1 MESQIVIGVPVVVLL
16 AILVLFGVTWMF
28 HHHYWKPVIGGLLFV
43 IGIAFLVMFGWVAP
57 HRMEISRQSEALQ
70 MDEIKRSEEMRR
82 ADEQQLAQ
90 AHSKQSVDRQPSGAD
105 GPPATGHKES
115 SSDPERVDSGHGT
128 ISSEIGSAKTAAS
141 PPSGDSAGKS
151 ADAGTPTSDA
161 RPAWVDWPLGL
172 KQAGKGFEATAASGL
187 YSTRAEC
194 KRAIIQPVND
204 LATEYVSENVPEA
217 ADQGLALDR
226 DYIWSKLVKT
236 EYWET
241 VDKAFGAETH
251 PMSQLHVLL
260 AFDSQVGRDLADQA
274 HQALVGS
281 RLKDA
286 AGVTACSLAL
296 LGGVYLLLK
305 RGTSPRTPRAE
316 QVA

>member
-1 MESQIVIGVPVVVLL
+1 MESRVVIGVPVVVLL
-16 AILVLFGVTWMF
+16 AILVLFGVAWLF
-28 HHHYWKPVIGGLLFV
+28 HHHYWKPVVGGLLFV
-43 IGIAFLVMFGWVAP
+43 FGIAFLVMFGYSVP
-57 HRMEISRQSEALQ
+57 RRMEMSRQVEAVQ
-70 MDEIKRSEEMRR
+70 MDEINRSEAMRR
-82 ADEQQLAQ
+82 ADAHQLAKAESQ
-90 AHSKQSVDRQPSGAD
+90 RSVDHQPSGAAD
-105 GPPATGHKES
+105 SATAGDRAPTS
-115 SSDPERVDSGHGT
+115 ERKQAEADLGT
-128 ISSEIGSAKTAAS
+128 ASETGSAKAAAS

-151 ADAGTPTSDA
+151 ADAGTPTADA
-161 RPAWVDWPLGL
+161 RPAWVDRPLGL
-172 KQAGKGFEATAASGL
+172 KQAGKGFEATAVSGL
-187 YSTRAEC
+187 YSTRGEC

-217 ADQGLALDR
+217 AEQGLALDR
-226 DYIWSKLVKT
+226 DYIWSKLVKA

-241 VDKAFGAETH
+241 VDKSFGAETH

-286 AGVTACSLAL
+286 AGITACSLAL

-305 RGTSPRTPRAE
+305 RGTSPRTPHAE
-316 QVA
+316 HAS

>member
-1 MESQIVIGVPVVVLL
+1 M
-16 AILVLFGVTWMF
+16 
-28 HHHYWKPVIGGLLFV
+28 
-43 IGIAFLVMFGWVAP
+43 
-57 HRMEISRQSEALQ
+57 
-70 MDEIKRSEEMRR
+70 
-82 ADEQQLAQ
+82 
-90 AHSKQSVDRQPSGAD
+90 
-105 GPPATGHKES
+105 
-115 SSDPERVDSGHGT
+115 
-128 ISSEIGSAKTAAS
+128 
-141 PPSGDSAGKS
+141 
-151 ADAGTPTSDA
+151 
-161 RPAWVDWPLGL
+161 
-172 KQAGKGFEATAASGL
+172 
-187 YSTRAEC
+187 
-194 KRAIIQPVND
+194 ND

-305 RGTSPRTPRAE
+305 RGASSRAPSAE
-316 QVA
+316 QAA

>member
-1 MESQIVIGVPVVVLL
+1 MDSHVAFNLPFVGILL
-16 AILVLFGVTWMF
+16 ILAVLVLFGATWLF
-28 HHHYWKPVIGGLLFV
+28 HHHHWKPVIGGLLFV
-43 IGIAFLVMFGWVAP
+43 IGVAFLVMFGWVGMRFSATPVANFAP
-57 HRMEISRQSEALQ
+57 R
-70 MDEIKRSEEMRR
+70 
-82 ADEQQLAQ
+82 
-90 AHSKQSVDRQPSGAD
+90 SVDREPLDRSSAVSD
-105 GPPATGHKES
+105 ETVPAEMN
-115 SSDPERVDSGHGT
+115 EVR
-128 ISSEIGSAKTAAS
+128 
-141 PPSGDSAGKS
+141 
-151 ADAGTPTSDA
+151 ADAGRSAQHPVSARETVLAAPVAGSSSPANSNSDAGKTVTTPSTGDPQPADAGA

-187 YSTRAEC
+187 YSTRGEC
-194 KRAIIQPVND
+194 RRAILQPVND

-217 ADQGLALDR
+217 GEQGLALDR
-226 DYIWSKLVKT
+226 DYIWSKLVKA

-260 AFDSQVGRDLADQA
+260 AFDSQVGRDLDDQA

-305 RGTSPRTPRAE
+305 RGTSPRTPHAE
-316 QVA
+316 HAS